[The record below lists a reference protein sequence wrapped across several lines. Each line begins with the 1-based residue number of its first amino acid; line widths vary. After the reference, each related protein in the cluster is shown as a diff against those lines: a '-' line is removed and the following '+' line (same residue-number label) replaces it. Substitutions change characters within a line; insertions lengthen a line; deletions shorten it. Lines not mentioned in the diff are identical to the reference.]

1 MSERPPRSAAEWTT
15 FGVAVAVL
23 LAIMA
28 AIGVEASRHND
39 DAAPV
44 AVIKGTRRVGDQ
56 FHVAVVVA
64 NEGDKAA
71 SNVQVNASLEVD
83 GDTLEGDQTVDFLAG
98 SDEEELVFVFGED
111 PDDGE
116 LSVEVSGFTVP

>member
-1 MSERPPRSAAEWTT
+1 MSKRPERTTAEWTT

-23 LAIMA
+23 LAIIA
-28 AIGVEASRHND
+28 AIGVEAARHHD
-39 DAAPV
+39 DAQPV
-44 AVIKGTRRVGDQ
+44 ASIDGTRRVGDQ
-56 FHVAVVVA
+56 FHVAVVVV

-71 SNVQVNASLEVD
+71 SAVQVNASLEVE
-83 GDTLEGDQTVDFLAG
+83 GETLEGDQVVDFLAG
-98 SDEEELVFVFGED
+98 GDEEELVFVFDKD